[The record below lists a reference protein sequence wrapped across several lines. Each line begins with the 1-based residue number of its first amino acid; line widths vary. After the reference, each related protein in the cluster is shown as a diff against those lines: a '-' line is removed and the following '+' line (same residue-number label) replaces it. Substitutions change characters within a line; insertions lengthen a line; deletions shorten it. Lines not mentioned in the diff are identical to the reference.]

1 MKMEIKTSV
10 LIKDTTKEQ
19 RKKIVEDGLA
29 LTTLDAPR
37 PSDDVLKLYDE
48 YIEGRIE
55 LAEVEKIV
63 LERYKRIYHA

>member
-1 MKMEIKTSV
+1 MEIKTSV

-48 YIEGRIE
+48 YIEGKIE

-63 LERYKRIYHA
+63 LERYKRKYHA

>member
-1 MKMEIKTSV
+1 MEIKTSV

>member
-1 MKMEIKTSV
+1 MEIKTSV

-37 PSDDVLKLYDE
+37 PSDDALKLYDE

>member
-1 MKMEIKTSV
+1 MEIKTSV

-63 LERYKRIYHA
+63 LERN

>member
-1 MKMEIKTSV
+1 MEIKTSV

-55 LAEVEKIV
+55 LAEVEKNV

>member
-55 LAEVEKIV
+55 LAEVEKNV